1 MKPTKVD
8 NNEYAEFVKKLEAKF
23 GSFILDARAGC
34 INKSAALRARKFS
47 SELREDLKNF
57 RLVSLQVNRNR
68 ALNKNDEIIEAEDGD
83 DSSTAE
89 IIEE

>member
-1 MKPTKVD
+1 MKPQGTD

-57 RLVSLQVNRNR
+57 RLVSLQVNRNKS
-68 ALNKNDEIIEAEDGD
+68 AKNNEVIEAED
-83 DSSTAE
+83 DSGVETS
-89 IIEE
+89 EE